1 MKRMKEMKTLF
12 NIIGVLGFALIL
24 WSGGENVCSSFSDMQ
39 AFLIGIVG
47 VAMLVIGIEKGGV
60 KK

>member
-1 MKRMKEMKTLF
+1 MKTLF
-12 NIIGVLGFALIL
+12 NIIGVLGFVLIL

-60 KK
+60 K